1 LTSNRSR
8 CIHPSIPFKEKVKW
22 ERPKGTEL
30 DFIRGMLSYEPEGK
44 TLKMEGEFECSF
56 FEREP
61 DSDLPD
67 HLFDL
72 TLNPNE
78 MFTHFFGS

>member
-1 LTSNRSR
+1 
-8 CIHPSIPFKEKVKW
+8 
-22 ERPKGTEL
+22 
-30 DFIRGMLSYEPEGK
+30 MLSYEPEGK

-78 MFTHFFGS
+78 MFTHFIWELAV

>member
-1 LTSNRSR
+1 MLL
-8 CIHPSIPFKEKVKW
+8 F
-22 ERPKGTEL
+22 EL
-30 DFIRGMLSYEPEGK
+30 GGK
-44 TLKMEGEFECSF
+44 TLKMDEEFECSF
-56 FEREP
+56 FERKPEP
-61 DSDLPD
+61 ILPD